1 MFGTASSFSTELP
14 WFGRWRRLWPEERA
28 KNSPTGPVFLM
39 VSGRVRRFLRRCS
52 VGLGLG
58 VGAVT
63 AGTVAVPVSSGA
75 AVGVAKYRIS

>member
-1 MFGTASSFSTELP
+1 
-14 WFGRWRRLWPEERA
+14 
-28 KNSPTGPVFLM
+28 M
-39 VSGRVRRFLRRCS
+39 VSDRVRRFLRRCS

-75 AVGVAKYRIS
+75 AVGVAVGNMIETHQYKGAFKE